1 MKYVEIIASAGS
13 KNTIS
18 AIAKKVKA
26 LDFRVGVLGEDG
38 MQQMRM
44 LVDDNN
50 LQETLDTL
58 QTVLGAQPTIRIV
71 VLPVYA
77 DLPKKKDEP
86 KDEKV
91 SSSIIRESLYQE
103 VARGARLDSNYILL
117 VILAT
122 TVAAIGLIENN
133 VAVVIGAMVIAPLLG
148 PNLALSLGTALGD
161 GKLMLNSIKTLFI
174 GILIAIG
181 MSVVIGLLWPGQFH
195 NHEIMSRTN
204 ASLDSIALALASG
217 AAATLSLTTGL
228 SGVLV
233 GVMVAVAL
241 LPPAVTMGIMLGNGQ
256 MHLASGAGLLL
267 AINIVCVNLASKS
280 IFLFKGIRPRT
291 WIEKKKANKAMMRY
305 ILGWISTLTAL
316 LTFIFFRGS
325 S

>member
-1 MKYVEIIASAGS
+1 MKYVEIIANAGS
-13 KNTIS
+13 HNTIS

-26 LDFRVGVLGEDG
+26 VDFRVGVIGDDG

-44 LVDDNN
+44 LVDDNR

-58 QTVLGAQPTIRIV
+58 QTILGAQQSVRII
-71 VLPVYA
+71 VLQVYA
-77 DLPKKKDEP
+77 DLPKDKAETKKEI
-86 KDEKV
+86 V
-91 SSSIIRESLYQE
+91 SASIIRESLYQDIE
-103 VARGARLDSNYILL
+103 RGARLDSNYLLL

-161 GKLMLNSIKTLFI
+161 GELILNSIRTLSI
-174 GILIAIG
+174 GIIIAIG
-181 MSVVIGLLWPGQFH
+181 MSVWIGLLWPGQFD
-195 NHEIMSRTN
+195 NHEIMSRTS

-241 LPPAVTMGIMLGNGQ
+241 LPPAVTMGIMIGSGQ
-256 MHLASGAGLLL
+256 THLASGAGLLL
-267 AINIVCVNLASKS
+267 AINIVCVNLASKTV
-280 IFLFKGIRPRT
+280 FLFKGVSPRT
-291 WIEKKKANKAMMRY
+291 WIEKKKASKAMRRY
-305 ILGWISTLTAL
+305 ILGWVSTLTAL
-316 LTFIFFRGS
+316 MTFIFFKGY
-325 S
+325 

>member
-1 MKYVEIIASAGS
+1 MKYVEIIANAGS
-13 KNTIS
+13 YKTIS
-18 AIAKKVKA
+18 AIANKVKA
-26 LDFRVGVLGEDG
+26 VDFRGGVIGDDG

-44 LVDDNN
+44 LVDDSR

-58 QTVLGAQPTIRIV
+58 QTILGAQPSVRIV

-77 DLPKKKDEP
+77 DLPKAKVEEKKEN
-86 KDEKV
+86 V
-91 SSSIIRESLYQE
+91 SASIIRESLYQDIE
-103 VARGARLDSNYILL
+103 RGARLDSNYLLL

-148 PNLALSLGTALGD
+148 PNLALSLGTSLGD
-161 GKLMLNSIKTLFI
+161 GDLMLNSIKTLSV
-174 GILIAIG
+174 GIIIAIG
-181 MSVVIGLLWPGQFH
+181 MSVWIGLLWPGQFD

-241 LPPAVTMGIMLGNGQ
+241 LPPAVTMGIMIGSGQ

-267 AINIVCVNLASKS
+267 AINIVCVNLASKVV
-280 IFLFKGIRPRT
+280 FLFKGVSPRT
-291 WIEKKKANKAMMRY
+291 WIEKKKANKAMRRY
-305 ILGWISTLTAL
+305 ILGWVSTLTAL
-316 LTFIFFRGS
+316 LAFIFFKGY
-325 S
+325 